1 MINPF
6 PILSLLSSGAI
17 FSLGIFVLFQGKRE
31 RLNTVFLLLCVSEA
45 LWAFSEHAVLGAE
58 SSRTASFWGKLGTVW
73 PFTFALCV
81 HFMILFAGGRRLARS
96 KVFFSI
102 VYIPA
107 LFFFT
112 LDFSTN
118 LLTGEFVRQPWGWTP
133 GVVENPLST
142 AAIVWEAIAG
152 GLSLI
157 LVTREA
163 FRAHDTRRRY
173 QARFMSV
180 GFLSFFAGLLAI
192 EVILP
197 LCGIPFP
204 RIRSFSLLTKSAFI
218 CYAIARYQLFTLTS
232 RNVSEGIVSA
242 ISDSLILVDRDERVQ
257 SVNRAFL
264 DLCGYE
270 EEEVVGRQ
278 AGDLVSAECCRDGE
292 NFTDREAF
300 FTMKG
305 GTRVPVS
312 LSRSALGLKTG
323 SPLGFVYA
331 GRDITERKNTLEALH
346 LQMAYLEGLF
356 MNAPEAVV
364 ICSNDGRIVR
374 VNPEFGR
381 IFGYTHDEVAGRYI
395 DDVIVPPDKLEEA
408 RTLTDRSFH
417 GSRISVEAVRRRKD
431 GTVID
436 VSILGT
442 PITSGGSQLGVYVIY
457 RDITENKSVEKAL
470 KESERRYRLLFEYAG
485 DPIIIHG
492 VDGRL
497 FAANERAL
505 VKLGYTREEMLG
517 KRLDDIIAK
526 ETPGDL
532 GALARLLEREESA
545 VFESAGRARDG
556 SIIPV
561 EVNTRLISYEDGKAF
576 LSIVRDLTERKN
588 AEKALKDSEERLLH
602 AQKMEAIGRL
612 AGGVA
617 HDFNNLLTA
626 ISGFSEII
634 LMKDCTS
641 EETRRYIAEIVRS
654 TERAASLTHQLLAF
668 SRKQVMQPKLLDLNK
683 LIIDV
688 NRMLRRLIGEDIELV
703 TVTDPGLGT
712 VKADPV
718 QIEQVLI
725 NLAVNSRDAMPA
737 GGKIFIETRNEQLTK
752 EHCTLNGN
760 AAPGQ
765 YVMFSVSDTG
775 HGMDEETKLRIFE
788 PFFTT
793 KEPGKGTG
801 LGLCT
806 VFGIVKQSGGH
817 ISVESAPGK
826 GTTMKVYLP
835 RVNASQSPA
844 DGIRE
849 QDGMRP
855 GSETILVVE
864 DEEIVRTMLCRML
877 SGLGYTIYEA
887 GSVYEAMS
895 IAEQKGEKRIDLM
908 ITDVV
913 MPGMNGR
920 ELANLLTGLRPGTRV
935 LYISGHTEDAIVHH
949 GVLDHDVH
957 FLQKPFSP
965 KTLALKVREVL
976 EEKAG

>member
-1 MINPF
+1 MTNPF

-17 FSLGIFVLFQGKRE
+17 FSLGVFAFFQGKRE
-31 RLNTVFLLLCVSEA
+31 RLNTVFLFLCVSEA

-58 SSRTASFWGKLGTVW
+58 SSGAAIFWGKLGSVW
-73 PFTFALCV
+73 PLTFALCV
-81 HFMILFAGGRRLARS
+81 HFMILFAGLQRLARS
-96 KVFFSI
+96 RFFFLI
-102 VYIPA
+102 LYLPA

-118 LLTGEFVRQPWGWTP
+118 LLTDEFVRQPWGWTS
-133 GVVENPLST
+133 GVAKNPLAT
-142 AAIVWEAIAG
+142 AAIVWAAVTA
-152 GLSLI
+152 GLSLF

-163 FRAHDTRRRY
+163 FKARDARRRM
-173 QARFMSV
+173 QARIMSA
-180 GFLSFFAGLLAI
+180 GFLCFFAGLLTI
-192 EVILP
+192 EALMP
-197 LCGIPFP
+197 LFRIPFP
-204 RIRSFSLLTKSAFI
+204 RIRSFALLAKSAFI
-218 CYAIARYQLFTLTS
+218 FYAIARYRLFTLTS

-242 ISDSLILVDRDERVQ
+242 ISDSLILVDPDEKVH

-270 EEEVVGRQ
+270 EEEVMGRK
-278 AGDLVSAECCRDGE
+278 AGDLMTVECVRERDD
-292 NFTDREAF
+292 FTDREAF
-300 FTMKG
+300 FKRKG
-305 GTRVPVS
+305 GVRIPVS
-312 LSRSALGLKTG
+312 LSRSALNMKTG
-323 SPLGFVYA
+323 VPLGFIYA
-331 GRDITERKNTLEALH
+331 GRDIRERRSAQEELR

-381 IFGYTHDEVAGRYI
+381 VFGFTHDEVAGRFI
-395 DDVIVPPDKLEEA
+395 DDVIVPAENLEEA
-408 RTLTDRSFH
+408 RALTDRSFH
-417 GSRISVEAVRRRKD
+417 GSRISVEAVRKRKD
-431 GTVID
+431 GAFID

-442 PITSGGSQLGVYVIY
+442 PITAGGSQLGVYVIY
-457 RDITENKSVEKAL
+457 RDITENKAVEKAL
-470 KESERRYRLLFEYAG
+470 KESERRYRLLFECAG

-492 VDGRL
+492 IDGKI

-505 VKLGYTREEMLG
+505 GRLGYTREEMLA
-517 KRLDDIIAK
+517 KRLEDIIAN
-526 ETPGDL
+526 ETSGEL
-532 GALARLLEREESA
+532 AELARRLEREGSA
-545 VFESAGRARDG
+545 VFESAGRAGDG
-556 SIIPV
+556 SRIPV
-561 EVNTRLISYEDGKAF
+561 EVNTRLIPYTDGKAF

-588 AEKALKDSEERLLH
+588 AEKALRESEERLLH
-602 AQKMEAIGRL
+602 SQKMEAIGRL

-641 EETRRYIAEIVRS
+641 EETKKYIAEIVRS

-683 LIIDV
+683 LIVDV

-703 TVTDPGLGT
+703 TAADPGLGT

-737 GGKIFIETRNEQLTK
+737 GGKIFIETKNEQLTK
-752 EHCTLNGN
+752 EQCALNGDV
-760 AAPGQ
+760 APGQ
-765 YVMFSVSDTG
+765 YVTFSVSDTG
-775 HGMDEETKLRIFE
+775 HGMDEETRLRVFE

-817 ISVESAPGK
+817 ISVESEPGK

-835 RVNASQSPA
+835 RVNASENQA
-844 DGIRE
+844 DGKRAE
-849 QDGMRP
+849 AGMRL

-877 SGLGYTIYEA
+877 RGLGYTIYEA
-887 GSVYEAMS
+887 GSVYEAMN

-920 ELANLLTGLRPGTRV
+920 ELATLLTRLRPDTRV
-935 LYISGHTEDAIVHH
+935 LYMSGYTDDAIVHH
-949 GVLDHDVH
+949 GVLDSDVH

-965 KTLALKVREVL
+965 KTLAMKVREVL
-976 EEKAG
+976 EKKAG